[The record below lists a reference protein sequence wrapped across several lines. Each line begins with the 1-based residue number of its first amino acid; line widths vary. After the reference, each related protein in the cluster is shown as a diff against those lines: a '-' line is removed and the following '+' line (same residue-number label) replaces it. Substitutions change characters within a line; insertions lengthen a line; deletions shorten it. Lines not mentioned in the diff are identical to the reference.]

1 MEHSLHIAAK
11 HLVQKVAPRTSKK
24 GDTGPNSEDGGV
36 SDADEDDDDDDDDLE
51 AGDSLGKAIALVKQV
66 SCSQVLLTHFPH

>member
-1 MEHSLHIAAK
+1 MEHSLHLAAK

-24 GDTGPNSEDGGV
+24 GDTGLNSEDGGI
-36 SDADEDDDDDDDDLE
+36 SDADEDNEDGDDDLD

-66 SCSQVLLTHFPH
+66 SCL